1 MTRTAA
7 VRAGRRHAL
16 VERMGI
22 FVRVVDANGF
32 SRAADTLELPRGS
45 VSKRDCGDASGNT
58 VHDDFL

>member
-45 VSKRDCGDASGNT
+45 VSNCAVRRTLRNPLSGT
-58 VHDDFL
+58 